1 MWSIRWT
8 PKARKAAGKLPLP
21 VQSAIWLLVGDLKMK
36 GPVAGNWPN
45 YAKLGKHVHHCHIKK
60 GRPTYVAVWWE
71 VQEEARLIEVT
82 YVGTHE
88 NAPY

>member
-1 MWSIRWT
+1 MWKIRWT

-21 VQSAIWLLVGDLKMK
+21 VQGAVWLLIGDLEMK
-36 GPVAGNWPN
+36 GPIAGNWPN
-45 YAKLGKHVHHCHIKK
+45 YSKLGGNKHHCHVKK
-60 GRPTYVAVWWE
+60 GRPTYVVVWWE
-71 VQEEARLIEVT
+71 VREETKLIEVT

>member
-1 MWSIRWT
+1 MWNVHV
-8 PKARKAAGKLPLP
+8 PKKIQKASQRLPLL
-21 VQSAIWLLVGDLKMK
+21 VQEALWLLVKDLREH

-45 YAKLGKHVHHCHIKK
+45 YSKLSGNRHHCHIKK
-60 GRPTYVAVWWE
+60 GRPTYVSVWWE
-71 VQEEARLIEVT
+71 IRDEKQTIEVT